1 MEDKKKSLEPW
12 EDLIQRKKEAAHRI
26 IELSGEL
33 NLTLNDLADV
43 SRFVRNWATL
53 KWVEN

>member
-1 MEDKKKSLEPW
+1 MEDTKKSLEPW
-12 EDLIQRKKEAAHRI
+12 EDLIQRKKEAARRI